1 MDNTDKRDNLRFA
14 TGVGPDSS
22 EELTYEVQR
31 AATVE
36 GVDVRI
42 YRGAELDLQV
52 RPFARFGGQDA
63 PKTPLITFIGKEY
76 VDGDGDFFTFTLSE
90 SVTPGDVI
98 GVEVTNTST
107 EYSYDFSVDVD
118 LEHEGGATRSATS
131 LLGRVFG

>member
-22 EELTYEVQR
+22 EVLTYEVER
-31 AATVE
+31 PATVE

-52 RPFARFGGQDA
+52 RPFGRFGGDDA
-63 PKTPLITFIGKEY
+63 PKTPLITFVGKEF

-90 SVTPGDVI
+90 VVTPGDVI

-131 LLGRVFG
+131 LVGGLFG

>member
-118 LEHEGGATRSATS
+118 LEHEGGVTRSATS
-131 LLGRVFG
+131 LLGRLF